1 MCQIR
6 DVVNQR
12 SLPIISADAGQCCA
26 PLARA
31 PLSESGANELGT
43 LFKAVADPVR
53 LRLLSLIACHDG
65 GESCV
70 CDLLDAFDLTAP
82 SVSYHLR
89 ILREAGLISSERR
102 GTWVYYRVN
111 PEAMARMSDILAPPL
126 AAVSAGAGA
135 VPAGARQ
142 DRASSSAS

>member
-6 DVVNQR
+6 EVINQKL
-12 SLPIISADAGQCCA
+12 LPVIDSAGGECCA
-26 PLARA
+26 PLACE
-31 PLSESGANELGT
+31 PLPQSGADELAP
-43 LFKAVADPVR
+43 LFKALADPMR

-70 CDLLDAFDLTAP
+70 CDLLDAFDVTAP
-82 SVSYHLR
+82 SVSYHLK

-111 PEAMARMSDILAPPL
+111 PGVMARMSAVLVPPRL
-126 AAVSAGAGA
+126 PGLS
-135 VPAGARQ
+135 P
-142 DRASSSAS
+142 

>member
-6 DVVNQR
+6 GVVNQEL
-12 SLPIISADAGQCCA
+12 LPLIDAGEGACCE
-26 PLARA
+26 PLAREPLPPAGAGELA
-31 PLSESGANELGT
+31 P

-70 CDLLDAFDLTAP
+70 CDLLDAFDVTAP
-82 SVSYHLR
+82 SVSYHLK
-89 ILREAGLISSERR
+89 ILREAGLISSQRR

-111 PEAMARMSDILAPPL
+111 PGVMARMSAVLAPT
-126 AAVSAGAGA
+126 ATG
-135 VPAGARQ
+135 PAT
-142 DRASSSAS
+142 